1 MSNKGFIL
9 LDREIVDH
17 WVFKSDPECRVFD
30 IEDLDDDEKPC
41 TELLEHITTNSNH

>member
-9 LDREIVDH
+9 LDRKIADH
-17 WVFKSDPECRVFD
+17 RVFKSDPECRVFD
-30 IEDLDDDEKPC
+30 IEGLDDDEKPR